1 MVILKCVV
9 LKHLLRNIVVYNL
22 TVDYYCGGGK
32 LLDDEE
38 KYNVGVVLHV
48 EVNTTWPK
56 VILGKQ
62 NKPMCKVYTP
72 NI

>member
-9 LKHLLRNIVVYNL
+9 LKHVIRNIVAYNL
-22 TVDYYCGGGK
+22 TVNHYWEGGK

-38 KYNVGVVLHV
+38 KYNVGAVLHV

-62 NKPMCKVYTP
+62 NKPM
-72 NI
+72 